1 MSSPA
6 PHLVLVGATHH
17 TAPLEVRE
25 RLALPRDKQEALA
38 AALRA
43 AGAVA
48 EFCAINTCNR
58 VEIYATAPDAQAG
71 ERITAEF
78 CRLLGLPR
86 AEFEAASLRLG
97 GAAAVRH
104 LFEVAAGL
112 DSQMVG
118 EAEILGQVK
127 EAYAAAQAGG
137 TVGGT
142 LNRVFQKAFQSAK
155 LVRSETSIGEGQ
167 VNVAT
172 VAVATAEKIFG
183 SLHKNRVL
191 VVGAG
196 DIAEKTAKALKSR
209 EAGDVTF
216 CNRTQA
222 RAEELARDFGGKILA
237 YEQLTAALHGF
248 DIVVGSTAS
257 PEPVVRVPHAHA
269 AMHQRPSR
277 PLFLIDLALPRDFE
291 AGVADLPNVFL
302 YNLDD
307 LARIADENIAQ
318 RKAEIVRA
326 RSLVAGRADAIWQKV
341 AGAGHAAAANS
352 S

>member
-1 MSSPA
+1 MSSA
-6 PHLVLVGATHH
+6 ANHLVLVGATHH

-25 RLALPRDKQEALA
+25 RLALPREKQEALA
-38 AALRA
+38 GALRS

-58 VEIYATAPDAQAG
+58 IEIYATAADPRAG
-71 ERITAEF
+71 ERVTEEF

-97 GAAAVRH
+97 GADAVRH

-127 EAYAAAQAGG
+127 DAYAAAQSSG

-155 LVRSETSIGEGQ
+155 MVRTETAIGEGQ

-183 SLHKNRVL
+183 SLKKSRVL
-191 VVGAG
+191 VLGAG

-216 CNRTQA
+216 SNRTQA
-222 RAEELARDFGGKILA
+222 KAEELAREFAGKVLP
-237 YEQLTAALHGF
+237 LDHVTSALHGF

-257 PEPVVRVPHAHA
+257 PDPVVRTHHAYE
-269 AMHQRPSR
+269 AMKQRPSR

-307 LARIADENIAQ
+307 LARIADENIAH
-318 RKAEIVRA
+318 RKAEIARA
-326 RSLVAGRADAIWQKV
+326 RDLVATRAAATWQKV
-341 AGAGHAAAANS
+341 NGHAPGE
-352 S
+352 